1 MYKYGFIGMGNM
13 GCAVLKGLL
22 KIKPAKEIFFS
33 SANGEKM
40 KKIAEETGIIPA
52 AAGEAGAI
60 NARER
65 NRNVAANSEI
75 LILAVKPQVLPE
87 VCGDIRDVLTPGH
100 IVVSLAAGISLER
113 ISEMLSAKGGAAV
126 NENKDNDEACG
137 KYNSGKGIKLVR
149 VMPNTP
155 AAIGEGMT
163 AISFADC
170 PEQPFC
176 EEEKDSVREI
186 FSACGDIAEV
196 TEKQLDVIGVTAG
209 SSPAFTYMYI
219 DALADAGVKFGLR
232 RDEAQRIAAKA
243 VMGAAAMVLDTG
255 EHPEILK
262 NKVCSPGGTTI
273 EGVEALYEWGLKNAV
288 MKACTA
294 CMNKNERLSG

>member
-22 KIKPAKEIFFS
+22 KIKPAKEIIFS

-87 VCGDIRDVLTPGH
+87 VCGDIRDVLATGH

-113 ISEMLSAKGGAAV
+113 ISEMLSAKGGADV
-126 NENKDNDEACG
+126 NENKDNAKACG
-137 KYNSGKGIKLVR
+137 KDNSEKGIKLVR

-243 VMGAAAMVLDTG
+243 VLGAAAMVLDTG